1 MDQAEGVWVT
11 LGVDASV
18 GATPERFLPG
28 LGLRPGGERPD
39 LEGVV
44 AALAAGL
51 FGSIASHARPGLNV
65 VADLGLHDAYA
76 SPLHLR
82 AEAARRLT
90 GLPVLFVGVHCPL
103 AVIWE
108 RRAAT
113 WGQPKEDASDE
124 QIEAVERW
132 QDGGARRAPLRPR
145 DRHRRP
151 HARRMRR
158 SWSWR
163 G

>member
-1 MDQAEGVWVT
+1 M
-11 LGVDASV
+11 
-18 GATPERFLPG
+18 
-28 LGLRPGGERPD
+28 
-39 LEGVV
+39 V

-51 FGSIASHARPGLNV
+51 FGSIGSHARAGLNV
-65 VADLGLHDAYA
+65 VADLGLHDEYT

-113 WGQPKEDASDE
+113 WGQTKEDASDE
-124 QIEAVERW
+124 QIVAVERW
-132 QDGGARRAPLRPR
+132 QEAVHAGHRYDLEIDTEARTPAECAALVMARLTDGPPGSALWE
-145 DRHRRP
+145 DRTP
-151 HARRMRR
+151 
-158 SWSWR
+158 
-163 G
+163 